1 MTGVVKIGLLSSLD
15 EGKLLFHV
23 RTGKSVALLNYFENH
38 LFSPAY
44 RRVEVP
50 DSMLDA
56 LYIVTVWKTKG
67 VQSLGSP
74 AVLVLAQWFN

>member
-23 RTGKSVALLNYFENH
+23 RTGKSVALLNYYEND
-38 LFSPAY
+38 LFSPVY

-56 LYIVTVWKTKG
+56 LYIVTVWKAKG
-67 VQSLGSP
+67 YNP
-74 AVLVLAQWFN
+74 LVPLLF